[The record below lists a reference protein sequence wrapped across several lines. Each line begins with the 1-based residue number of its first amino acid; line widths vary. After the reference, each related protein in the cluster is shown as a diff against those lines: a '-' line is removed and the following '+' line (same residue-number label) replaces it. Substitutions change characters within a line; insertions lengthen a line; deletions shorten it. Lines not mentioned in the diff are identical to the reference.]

1 MKGVPALLYD
11 SVVKPL
17 GRAWRG
23 LRFVMRHGLTDL
35 GFARALSFS
44 QFGED
49 VFVYHFLK
57 HRRTGPGLYVDI
69 GAYHPCRFSNTYLFY
84 KLGWKGINVEP
95 NPKAYQELIRHRPR
109 DITLNV
115 AISTTRGVVDF
126 VCDEAYSGISD
137 GTYLFSARNP
147 TAEIVKIET
156 VPLSEILETY
166 VEPGRPID
174 FISID
179 CEGHDLQ
186 VLQSNDWARFRP
198 SLVLVEDHDP
208 DRDSALNRLLQDLD
222 YQYLA
227 RLHLTKI
234 FADNRS
240 LSASSDTAL

>member
-1 MKGVPALLYD
+1 M
-11 SVVKPL
+11 
-17 GRAWRG
+17 
-23 LRFVMRHGLTDL
+23 
-35 GFARALSFS
+35 
-44 QFGED
+44 
-49 VFVYHFLK
+49 
-57 HRRTGPGLYVDI
+57 
-69 GAYHPCRFSNTYLFY
+69 
-84 KLGWKGINVEP
+84 
-95 NPKAYQELIRHRPR
+95 
-109 DITLNV
+109 
-115 AISTTRGVVDF
+115 VDF